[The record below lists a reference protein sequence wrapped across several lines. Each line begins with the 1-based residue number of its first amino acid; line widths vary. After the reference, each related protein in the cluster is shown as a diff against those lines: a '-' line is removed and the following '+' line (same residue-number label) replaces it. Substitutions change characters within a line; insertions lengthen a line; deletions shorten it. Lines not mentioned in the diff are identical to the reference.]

1 MEAKSQAERKAVEG
15 LLRELEHRVF
25 IALSTV
31 RSMKLTQQF
40 VVCVCVTVSSVVDP
54 GLLISVMLLQIL
66 KVPVPI

>member
-25 IALSTV
+25 IASPTV

-40 VVCVCVTVSSVVDP
+40 VVFVCVCVTVSSVVDP
-54 GLLISVMLLQIL
+54 GL
-66 KVPVPI
+66 